1 MKKYFFL
8 LSILLLFFHEILT
21 DTHDCQNEYLDCFNC
36 TTCGETEAYYENC
49 LCQWNPNG
57 GEKKCEIMDPKPR
70 ITFIYE
76 AFSQCTDT
84 SSSDIQKKYCGTKS
98 ITVNDDF
105 SFSMPLVYDLY
116 GTQSIYCEYIITVSG
131 DEDDYFNI
139 NYQFKSE
146 FSNRRNNMN
155 IHIVILF
162 TDDTTTSGDLGS
174 KLDKD
179 FYNVKRVEIKL
190 YFERGFRKLPF
201 SFTITKKTD
210 NSKLALY
217 ITIGVIIVACILCAL
232 AIYCLSKKIS
242 ENARLRQRALF
253 EVAMAHQE
261 GERGVDDEA
270 YEQQKL
276 EDENKLKIKYALKHS
291 LKPKKYLKKY
301 GVKDSNT
308 CTICIEDFKENKS
321 KVSITPC
328 KHVFHY
334 QCLSNWLHKNVMNP
348 KCPNCNNNLIKDV
361 KDTDIANEKTV
372 IKPERVNVAR
382 RNRRE
387 GQTNSNNQ
395 NNEEVVIEN
404 LEPTRNRI
412 INENTNT
419 DQNTD
424 ERNLRTSNN
433 NIVERRDN
441 SEN

>member
-1 MKKYFFL
+1 MVKFFFL
-8 LSILLLFFHEILT
+8 GIIILSFFQEILT
-21 DTHDCQNEYLDCFNC
+21 GDYNCVTDYLDCFNC
-36 TTCGETEAYYENC
+36 STCGEKEDRYIDC
-49 LCQWNPNG
+49 PCQWKPNNDPP
-57 GEKKCEIMDPKPR
+57 KCETVSKEGDIGELLYK
-70 ITFIYE
+70 
-76 AFSQCTDT
+76 AFSQCIDT
-84 SSSDIQKKYCGTKS
+84 SSTIIQNKYCGTKS

-105 SFSMPLVYDLY
+105 SFSMPFIDGLY
-116 GTQSIYCEYIITVSG
+116 GTRSLYCEYILNFSG
-131 DEDDYFNI
+131 DEDDYYNI
-139 NYQFKSE
+139 NYQLNTNSQ
-146 FSNRRNNMN
+146 NTMY
-155 IHIVILF
+155 IHLLILF
-162 TDDTTTSGDLGS
+162 ENGDKTSGNLGI

-179 FYNVKRVEIKL
+179 FYNVKQVEIRM
-190 YFERGFRKLPF
+190 YFNNGFETLPF

-276 EDENKLKIKYALKHS
+276 EEENKLKIKYALKHS

-372 IKPERVNVAR
+372 IKPERVNVVR
-382 RNRRE
+382 RNRGE
-387 GQTNSNNQ
+387 GETNSNNQ

-419 DQNTD
+419 NQNTD